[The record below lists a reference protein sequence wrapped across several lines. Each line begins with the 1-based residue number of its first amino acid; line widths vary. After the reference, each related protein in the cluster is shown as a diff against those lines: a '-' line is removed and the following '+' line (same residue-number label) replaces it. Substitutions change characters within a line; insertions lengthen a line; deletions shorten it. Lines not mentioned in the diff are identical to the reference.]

1 MGLTKVSVNS
11 CDMAQWINIEAEV
24 EYPEDEG
31 ITQVENFGIR
41 YQRDGTTLYGLKLEA
56 VMEAV
61 LNDISLDNLARV
73 MTDIH
78 IDSSKVTESLCSDH
92 QGKLLSMVFNGNE
105 MNRNKVNVFIA
116 EKITPKLRAL
126 RYLDG
131 DALEAE
137 LKQVIGDTQ
146 HAFDITENDVVIF
159 GDAGVLFAGPECI
172 QHETLLLAYL
182 ALKAR
187 EDFVTN
193 FFNRLFIVAEQMTE
207 QQRLINTYYED
218 PTHINAIRNNLARI
232 NEDCIMLEEVM
243 RNLQSSMEADA
254 LPPSACCRRPR
265 RASACTT
272 SFRSPRWSEVFADAS
287 KIARSRC
294 RRRETRSSS
303 SRIRS
308 RTSCRRFASR

>member
-1 MGLTKVSVNS
+1 MVDKHSTDTVLEVPVGLTKVSVNS

-126 RYLDG
+126 P
-131 DALEAE
+131 
-137 LKQVIGDTQ
+137 V
-146 HAFDITENDVVIF
+146 
-159 GDAGVLFAGPECI
+159 
-172 QHETLLLAYL
+172 
-182 ALKAR
+182 
-187 EDFVTN
+187 
-193 FFNRLFIVAEQMTE
+193 
-207 QQRLINTYYED
+207 
-218 PTHINAIRNNLARI
+218 
-232 NEDCIMLEEVM
+232 
-243 RNLQSSMEADA
+243 
-254 LPPSACCRRPR
+254 PR
-265 RASACTT
+265 R
-272 SFRSPRWSEVFADAS
+272 RR
-287 KIARSRC
+287 ARG
-294 RRRETRSSS
+294 
-303 SRIRS
+303 
-308 RTSCRRFASR
+308 